1 MYVLLPY
8 GFTLFSNNHRN
19 DLRPERFY
27 YLMDL
32 HYSQTP
38 CLRRSMCRCFTTLW
52 IYTILKP
59 RGSREFVTLV
69 LLPYGFTLFS
79 NGVSLHYIKY
89 IVLLPYG
96 FTLFSNRLVVLFS
109 VLWFY
114 YLMDLHY
121 SQTSLTELKRICS
134 FTTLWIYTILKPHC
148 WPLAGCTG
156 FTTLWIYTIL
166 KHDNPKARKAKVLLP
181 YGFTLFSN
189 QPFADTTIP
198 WFYYLMDLHYSQTN
212 KNISES

>member
-134 FTTLWIYTILKPHC
+134 FTTLWIYTILKPKPAARATM
-148 WPLAGCTG
+148 PL
-156 FTTLWIYTIL
+156 
-166 KHDNPKARKAKVLLP
+166 
-181 YGFTLFSN
+181 
-189 QPFADTTIP
+189 
-198 WFYYLMDLHYSQTN
+198 FYYLMDLHYSQTPLLAVGWLHRFYYLMDLHY
-212 KNISES
+212 SQT